1 MCYFASSTDLN
12 SALQFSRFCHGGHPE
27 PDFGNIQFGGGGV
40 FAAELA
46 PQAFHVGQDA
56 LTVGPLRELPQ
67 GDVFGSFINGHAFLE
82 SLLGLALN
90 QGKIVAT

>member
-1 MCYFASSTDLN
+1 
-12 SALQFSRFCHGGHPE
+12 
-27 PDFGNIQFGGGGV
+27 
-40 FAAELA
+40 
-46 PQAFHVGQDA
+46 
-56 LTVGPLRELPQ
+56 LRELPQ